1 MEKEDNKGLV
11 IVVKRRVGQA
21 GVLRIVIHQSVI
33 AVNVQSLKFR
43 GQEIIREGGFMVVL
57 NLYV

>member
-33 AVNVQSLKFR
+33 VVNAQSLKFR